1 MSVGSY
7 HMRELD
13 VSETVD
19 EGLAEVGELMQQRV
33 ILLLYNLVFLLD
45 GLQVS
50 LHGGDL
56 AGERERDRDK
66 GISVTEH
73 MANAR
78 FERWQMFLLE
88 FLI

>member
-1 MSVGSY
+1 MSVGAY

-13 VSETVD
+13 VSEAVD

-33 ILLLYNLVFLLD
+33 ILLFYGLVFLLD

-56 AGERERDRDK
+56 AGERKRDK

-73 MANAR
+73 MAKA
-78 FERWQMFLLE
+78 
-88 FLI
+88 